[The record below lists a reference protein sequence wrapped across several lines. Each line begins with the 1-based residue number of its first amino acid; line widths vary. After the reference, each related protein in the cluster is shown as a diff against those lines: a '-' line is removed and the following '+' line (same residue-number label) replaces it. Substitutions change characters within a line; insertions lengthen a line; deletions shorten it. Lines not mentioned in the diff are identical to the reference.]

1 MLDASCRIRRVKP
14 KVRGRKGFYLT
25 FGFRTAG
32 TCVLAGLGTGGH
44 GDPPLRLYGF
54 IFITA
59 GMCVRVGLCCGGSK
73 PPPYAVW
80 HLICLS
86 LRLCGEK
93 FAANPPPSSEGG
105 KVGTDFRFQHS
116 RDVVRAELCTGGH
129 GVPPLRLLGF
139 YFLYSRDVCP
149 FWAVYGGRGSP
160 PLRVPQNRNLDATIP
175 PSDEG
180 GAKTERSDVLTEG
193 ETSPVRIQRSE
204 IRRQNGR
211 AGACSRREKGIG
223 IPSLSHA
230 PFL

>member
-105 KVGTDFRFQHS
+105 KVTSDFRFHRSQ
-116 RDVVRAELCTGGH
+116 
-129 GVPPLRLLGF
+129 
-139 YFLYSRDVCP
+139 DVCP
-149 FWAVYGGRGSP
+149 CRAVLGRARSPAPTGFRFYFYHSRGVCPCRTMYGRHGSL
-160 PLRVPQNRNLDATIP
+160 PLRVLT
-175 PSDEG
+175 SD
-180 GAKTERSDVLTEG
+180 L
-193 ETSPVRIQRSE
+193 
-204 IRRQNGR
+204 
-211 AGACSRREKGIG
+211 
-223 IPSLSHA
+223 
-230 PFL
+230 